1 MEQSDYVALSHR
13 DIVRDGKGDSMEQD
27 TIRQVLEIAI
37 YSGRVMLENG
47 AETYRVEETI
57 NRICASQ
64 NIHVESFVIPTGIF
78 VSYNHEAK
86 DYSYVRRIRNI
97 HIDLAAIGMVNDFSR
112 NFVAGKIP
120 LDDAKAKLDQIRYA
134 PRFSAPL
141 VILFGGLSGGFFT
154 LLFGGTFF
162 EFIAAFLVSL
172 GVMTASTIMTKKS
185 KSSFMR
191 NLVGGIVNGI
201 LALFSVATLVF
212 FGITAN
218 IDMIIIG
225 SIMPLVPGVA
235 ITNAIRDLIYGDY
248 VAGMSKLS
256 EALLVAA
263 AIAIGVGIV
272 LQLNLLIS
280 GGLYVY

>member
-1 MEQSDYVALSHR
+1 
-13 DIVRDGKGDSMEQD
+13 MEQD
-27 TIRQVLEIAI
+27 IIRQVLEIAI
-37 YSGRVMLENG
+37 YAGRIMLESG
-47 AETYRVEETI
+47 AETYRVEDTM

-78 VSYNHEAK
+78 ISYNHTTR
-86 DYSYVRRIRNI
+86 DYSYVKRIRNI
-97 HIDLAAIGMVNDFSR
+97 HIDLEIIGHVNDFSR
-112 NFVAGKIP
+112 NFVAGQIP
-120 LDDAKAKLDQIRYA
+120 LEHAKEELDAIHQA
-134 PRFSAPL
+134 PRFSPGL
-141 VILFGGLSGGFFT
+141 VTLCGGLSGGFFT

-162 EFIAAFLVSL
+162 EFLAACLVSIS
-172 GVMTASTIMTKKS
+172 VMGSSILMTHFA

-191 NLVGGIVNGI
+191 NLVGGIVNGT
-201 LALFSVATLVF
+201 LALFSVYLLKQFNVH
-212 FGITAN
+212 AN

-248 VAGMSKLS
+248 VAGTSKLS

-272 LQLNLLIS
+272 LQIYVLSL
-280 GGLYVY
+280 GGVHVY

>member
-1 MEQSDYVALSHR
+1 M
-13 DIVRDGKGDSMEQD
+13 MQD

-37 YSGRVMLENG
+37 YSGRIMLENG

-64 NIHVESFVIPTGIF
+64 DIHVESFVIPTGIF
-78 VSYNHEAK
+78 VSYNHETR
-86 DYSYVRRIRNI
+86 DYSYVRRIRHI
-97 HIDLAAIGMVNDFSR
+97 HIDLEAIGMINDFSR
-112 NFVAGKIP
+112 NFVAGKYTP
-120 LDDAKAKLDQIRYA
+120 DDAKEQLDKIRYA
-134 PRFSAPL
+134 PRFSTPL
-141 VILFGGLSGGFFT
+141 VIFFGGLSGGFFT
-154 LLFGGTFF
+154 LLFGGSFF

-172 GVMTASTIMTKKS
+172 GVMVSSTVMTNRS
-185 KSSFMR
+185 KSSFMK
-191 NLVGGIVNGI
+191 NLVGGIVNASLALLSIGI
-201 LALFSVATLVF
+201 LSR
-212 FGITAN
+212 FGLTAN

-248 VAGMSKLS
+248 VSGMSKLS

-263 AIAIGVGIV
+263 AIAIGVGII
-272 LQLNLLIS
+272 LQLNLLLL